1 MAGKQLRRNSEQS
14 RRNPEC
20 SAALDER
27 NEHPIAAVGLDRWLS
42 SRLSERY
49 SLPSMIINHAER
61 AHNHNWELDPV
72 IRSLLDTDFYK
83 LLMLQF
89 IWKHFPN
96 TPVEWSLVNR
106 HPAARIA
113 DMINIEEFKVQ
124 LQHVRGLRFRKSE
137 LVWLAGNT
145 FYGRRGI
152 FEPAFLEWLEK
163 DFHLSDYQFR
173 VRDGQIQLT
182 FTGLWT
188 ETTMWELYALAILDE
203 LKTRAH
209 LKTLSEF
216 GLDILYAR
224 AKTKLWGKIERLR
237 GVPGLSV
244 ADFGT
249 RRRHSFLWQEYVV
262 VAMAANLRSNFI
274 GTSNAFLAH
283 KHDLEAIGT
292 NAHEIPMVVAALAEN
307 DGKLRASQYKVLELW
322 QQTYEGALRVMLPD
336 TFGTTQFLANAPD
349 WVADWTGQR
358 VDSKDP
364 YIAGDE
370 YIEWLKARGHDPR
383 EKLLIA
389 SDTLDVDA
397 ILGLH
402 AYFAGSIAPGMSPGD
417 FRSAADFEDRNRW
430 TGDRRIRFSAG
441 WGTLLTNDFRGCNP
455 NDGSGFDPIGLICK
469 VSGVEGRPAVKLSDN
484 YAKALGPPSEI
495 ERYRRVFGTAGI
507 ANAPLVA

>member
-1 MAGKQLRRNSEQS
+1 
-14 RRNPEC
+14 
-20 SAALDER
+20 
-27 NEHPIAAVGLDRWLS
+27 
-42 SRLSERY
+42 
-49 SLPSMIINHAER
+49 MIINHAER

-72 IRSLLDTDFYK
+72 IRSMLDTDFYK

-89 IWKHFPN
+89 IWKHFPK
-96 TPVEWSLVNR
+96 TQVEFSLFNR
-106 HPAARIA
+106 NPAAHIA
-113 DMINIEEFKVQ
+113 DIIHIEEFKVQ

-152 FEPAFLEWLEK
+152 FEPAFLEWLET
-163 DFHLSDYQFR
+163 DFQLSDYQLR

-182 FTGLWT
+182 FEGPWT
-188 ETTMWELYALAILDE
+188 ATTMWELYALAILDE
-203 LKTRAH
+203 LKTRAQ

-237 GVPGLSV
+237 GVPQLSV

-262 VAMAANLRSNFI
+262 VAMAANLGSNFI

-292 NAHEIPMVVAALAEN
+292 NAHEIPMVMAALAN
-307 DGKLRASQYKVLELW
+307 DDEELKASQYEVLELW

-336 TFGTTQFLANAPD
+336 TFGTTQFLAGAPD

-370 YIEWLKARGHDPR
+370 YIEWLKKRGRDPR

-389 SDTLDVDA
+389 SDTLDVDQ

-402 AYFAGSIAPGMSPGD
+402 AYFEGEMAKGLAPSDFRNAGD
-417 FRSAADFEDRNRW
+417 FYDRKKW
-430 TGDRRIRFSAG
+430 TPNQRIRFSAG

-455 NDGSGFDPIGLICK
+455 NNGVGFDPIGLICK
-469 VSGVEGRPAVKLSDN
+469 VSSVEGKPAVKLSDN
-484 YAKALGPPSEI
+484 YSKALGPPAEI
-495 ERYRRVFGTAGI
+495 ERYRRIFGTVGV
-507 ANAPLVA
+507 ANTPLLA

>member
-1 MAGKQLRRNSEQS
+1 
-14 RRNPEC
+14 
-20 SAALDER
+20 
-27 NEHPIAAVGLDRWLS
+27 
-42 SRLSERY
+42 
-49 SLPSMIINHAER
+49 MIIDLAER

-96 TPVEWSLVNR
+96 TRVQFSLVNR
-106 HPAARIA
+106 HPAVRIA
-113 DMINIEEFKVQ
+113 DTIHIEEFKVQ

-152 FEPAFLEWLEK
+152 FEPGFLEWLEK
-163 DFHLSDYQFR
+163 DFRLSDYQFR
-173 VRDGQIQLT
+173 VTDGQIHLT
-182 FTGLWT
+182 FDGTWAQ
-188 ETTMWELYALAILDE
+188 TTMWELYSLAILDE
-203 LKTRAH
+203 LKTRAQ

-224 AKTKLWGKIERLR
+224 AKTKLWNKIERLR

-262 VAMAANLRSNFI
+262 DAMATNLGSSFI

-292 NAHEIPMVVAALAEN
+292 NAHEIPMVMAALAP
-307 DGKLRASQYKVLELW
+307 DDVALKDSQYRVLDLW
-322 QQTYEGALRVMLPD
+322 RQTYEGALLVMLPD
-336 TFGTTQFLANAPD
+336 TFGTTQFLAGAPE
-349 WVADWTGQR
+349 WVTDWTGQR

-364 YIAGDE
+364 FVAGDE
-370 YIEWLKARGHDPR
+370 YIEWLKKRGRDPQD
-383 EKLLIA
+383 KLLIA
-389 SDTLDVDA
+389 SDMLDVEK
-397 ILGLH
+397 ILALH
-402 AYFAGSIAPGMSPGD
+402 AYFSGAVAKGVPLED
-417 FRSAADFEDRNRW
+417 FSKATDFYDRNKW
-430 TGDRRIRFSAG
+430 TPDRRIRFSAG

-455 NDGSGFDPIGLICK
+455 NEGDGFDPISLICK
-469 VSGVEGRPAVKLSDN
+469 VSSVEGKPAVKLSDN
-484 YAKALGPPSEI
+484 YAKALGPHSEI
-495 ERYRRVFGTAGI
+495 ERYRRVFGTDGL
-507 ANAPLVA
+507 ANAPLVT